1 MSSRRKSRKSIW
13 ILGGAM
19 QRMLVWPWHGQVKN
33 GLIHLPNGATKAY
46 TQPPNSQRA
55 LNAVGDTHLIIV
67 PNIAAISEEEQA
79 LAPPGGQYWA
89 GRALIT
95 SSQLYNQP
103 VDGWIYQALDGTRW
117 KVGLLQRTIGD
128 TSTSL
133 QFSISRFG
141 AFGVAPDVR
150 RRTVTVPLGRLPA
163 EDRAKFFADLGSVNA
178 VSVQI
183 HSVSTSGRNAV
194 LAWSAFNTT
203 SGTDTDTD
211 LRMRPYSFAQVTLT
225 GSGVTL
231 GVTVSVLY
239 GSDEVMHFKQEVLG
253 GAQNQ
258 YAVMGAGSETD
269 REPIFDQQGTQ
280 IGDKVTYNFPSSVG
294 VQEGPGWQGPTSSST
309 VIKWLVMLPFEG
321 EEPSPCYLDFTDS
334 WSIGGASFS
343 VVTIEPRIANEYND
357 GSIDIVQPG
366 SYSVSGG
373 CVAAGNATIKWDG
386 PGENWAQG
394 VTYGSSSSID
404 GSVLTQGRSVD
415 DMHES
420 ESFSNSGFRSAPPI
434 GGFLDG
440 SAIGRVPEF
449 GAVVGTL
456 LKLWY
461 FSIYSNNLIAVSHQ
475 FNQEPAVFDGV
486 LTPGGYLPTSGSYPV
501 DDVRHYGSFN
511 PATQEFV
518 VGSTSPVNWI

>member
-1 MSSRRKSRKSIW
+1 
-13 ILGGAM
+13 M

-33 GLIHLPNGATKAY
+33 GLIRLSNGSTKAY
-46 TQPPNSQRA
+46 NQPLGGQRA
-55 LNAVGDTHLIIV
+55 LSGSGDTHLIAV
-67 PNIAAISEEEQA
+67 PNVSPITDEEQA
-79 LAPPGGQYWA
+79 LAPAGGSFWA
-89 GRALIT
+89 GKALIT

-103 VDGWIYQALDGTRW
+103 ITGWIYQALDGSRW
-117 KVGLLQRTIGD
+117 SVALLQRTIGE
-128 TSTSL
+128 TSSSL

-141 AFGVAPDVR
+141 DFGVPPDVR
-150 RRTVTVPLGRLPA
+150 RRNVTVPLGRLPA
-163 EDRAKFFADLGSVNA
+163 GDRAKFFADLGSVSA
-178 VSVQI
+178 VAVQL

-203 SGTDTDTD
+203 AGTDTDTD
-211 LRMRPYSFAQVTLT
+211 LRMRPYSFAQVALT

-231 GVTVSVLY
+231 AVAVTVLY
-239 GSDEVMHFKQEVLG
+239 GPDEVMHFKQEVLG

-280 IGDKVTYNFPSSVG
+280 IGDKVTYNFPSSLG

-309 VIKWLVMLPFEG
+309 VIKWLVMLPFDG

-343 VVTIEPRIANEYND
+343 VVTTVPRIANEYND

-386 PGENWAQG
+386 PGEEWAQG
-394 VTYGSSSSID
+394 VSYGSSSFLN
-404 GSVLTQGRSVD
+404 GSVLTQGVSFD
-415 DMHES
+415 DLYAAD
-420 ESFSNSGFRSAPPI
+420 SFSNANFRSPPSVA
-434 GGFLDG
+434 GFLDG

-449 GAVVGTL
+449 GAVGGGL
-456 LKLWY
+456 AKLWY
-461 FSIYSNNLIAVSHQ
+461 FSIYSNNLVAVSHQ
-475 FNQEPAVFDGV
+475 FNQDPAVFDGV

>member
-1 MSSRRKSRKSIW
+1 
-13 ILGGAM
+13 M

-33 GLIHLPNGATKAY
+33 GLIHLPDGSTKAY
-46 TQPPNSQRA
+46 NQPPGGQRA
-55 LNAVGDTHLIIV
+55 LSGAGDTHLIAV
-67 PNIAAISEEEQA
+67 PNVAPLTEEEQA
-79 LAPPGGQYWA
+79 LAPAGGSFWA

-103 VDGWIYQALDGTRW
+103 LAGWIYQALDGSRW
-117 KVGLLQRTIGD
+117 SVTLLQRTIGEA
-128 TSTSL
+128 STTL

-141 AFGVAPDVR
+141 DFGIAPDVR
-150 RRTVTVPLGRLPA
+150 KRTVTVPLGRLPA
-163 EDRAKFFADLGSVNA
+163 SDRAKFFADLGSVNA
-178 VSVQI
+178 VAVQL
-183 HSVSTSGRNAV
+183 HAVSSSGRNAV

-211 LRMRPYSFAQVTLT
+211 LRMRPYSFAQVSLT
-225 GSGVTL
+225 GSGETLAVAVT
-231 GVTVSVLY
+231 VLY
-239 GSDEVMHFKQEVLG
+239 GSDDVMHFKQEVVG

-280 IGDKVTYNFPSSVG
+280 IGDKVTYNFPTSLG
-294 VQEGPGWQGPTSSST
+294 VTEGPGWQGPTSSST

-321 EEPSPCYLDFTDS
+321 ENPSPCYLDFTDS
-334 WSIGGASFS
+334 WSMGAASFS
-343 VVTIEPRIANEYND
+343 VDTTQPLITNEYND
-357 GSIDIVQPG
+357 GSVDILQPG
-366 SYSVSGG
+366 SYSLSGG
-373 CVAAGNATIKWDG
+373 CAATGNTTIKWDG
-386 PGENWAQG
+386 PGEEWAQW
-394 VTYGSSSSID
+394 VSYGSSSSIN
-404 GSVLTQGRSVD
+404 GSVLTQSMSVD

-420 ESFSNSGFRSAPPI
+420 ESFPNASFRSAPPV

-456 LKLWY
+456 VKLWY
-461 FSIYSNNLIAVSHQ
+461 FSIYSNNLVAVSHQ
-475 FNQEPAVFDGV
+475 FNQDPAVFDGV
-486 LTPGGYLPTSGSYPV
+486 LTPGGYRPTSGSYPV